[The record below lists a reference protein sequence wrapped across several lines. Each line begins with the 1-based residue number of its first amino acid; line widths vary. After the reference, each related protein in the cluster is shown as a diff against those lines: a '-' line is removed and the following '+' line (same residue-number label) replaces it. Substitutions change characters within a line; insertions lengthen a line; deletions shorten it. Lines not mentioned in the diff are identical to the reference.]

1 MTSVMFLLVF
11 RYGTWIINNRFF
23 KITSWF
29 IILVMTVTYPLS
41 LAAHLSSTQEQ

>member
-11 RYGTWIINNRFF
+11 RYGTWII